1 MTQQPQQLR
10 QTNHRGGRPAKPKGV
25 RKEYPLSTKLNE
37 IEHDFVLNKCHEAG
51 LSKSEFLRQALLNA
65 QVGGR
70 LSQEVLGLMRQ
81 ISGLANNVNQ
91 LAHKANAEGFY
102 LVSQAA
108 IEVVNAL
115 KELLHKINAYGR

>member
-1 MTQQPQQLR
+1 
-10 QTNHRGGRPAKPKGV
+10 
-25 RKEYPLSTKLNE
+25 
-37 IEHDFVLNKCHEAG
+37 
-51 LSKSEFLRQALLNA
+51 
-65 QVGGR
+65 
-70 LSQEVLGLMRQ
+70 MRQ

-108 IEVVNAL
+108 TEVVNAL